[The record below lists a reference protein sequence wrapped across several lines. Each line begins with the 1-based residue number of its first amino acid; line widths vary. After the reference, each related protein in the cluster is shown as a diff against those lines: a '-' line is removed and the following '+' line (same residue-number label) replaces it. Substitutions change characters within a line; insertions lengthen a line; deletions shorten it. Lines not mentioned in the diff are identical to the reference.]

1 MNLKK
6 VRRIFKISL
15 FFNLPLSFLII
26 YNVYLSLS
34 SKADNNLLAVSS
46 LIAICYVIVNILFA
60 LVIKN
65 IDLEGRALMG
75 KYKKIDAIKDLILLN
90 NPNGVL
96 ILDKKG
102 VVEYVNPAF
111 EKLLG
116 SNKIVGLNSKEFHDI
131 KDTPIYEGI
140 LDSLKGEASILFGTK
155 YTSYFTNE
163 NLILNV
169 YINPVLNKKNG
180 VERIIIHIYDVSR
193 EFKLKNEIESNYL
206 STIEAF
212 AETVDARDSYTGKHS
227 SNVSKYVSLLCK
239 RVKLTKEEKE
249 EIRIAASIHDIGKV
263 GISDSILKKPE
274 KLTYEEYEIMKKHP
288 VIGAN
293 IVGKIHGYENISN
306 IIRHHHERY
315 DGKGYPDGLEGS
327 SIPIGS
333 QIIAIA
339 DAFDAMTSNRVYRK
353 SLGRET
359 AEGILVE
366 ERNKQFNSELV
377 DIFVHEILPYEVIE
391 TEETA

>member
-1 MNLKK
+1 MK
-6 VRRIFKISL
+6 S
-15 FFNLPLSFLII
+15 
-26 YNVYLSLS
+26 
-34 SKADNNLLAVSS
+34 
-46 LIAICYVIVNILFA
+46 
-60 LVIKN
+60 

-75 KYKKIDAIKDLILLN
+75 KYKKIDEIKDLILLN

-96 ILDKKG
+96 ILNKNG
-102 VVEYVNPAF
+102 IVEYVNPAF
-111 EKLLG
+111 EKLMG
-116 SNKIVGLNSKEFHDI
+116 SNKIVGLDAKEFHNI

-140 LDSLKGEASILFGTK
+140 LDSLKGEASILFGIK
-155 YTSYFTNE
+155 YCSYFIKE
-163 NLILNV
+163 NMILNV
-169 YINPVLNKKNG
+169 YINPILNKKDN
-180 VERIIIHIYDVSR
+180 VERIIIHIHDVSR

-212 AETVDARDSYTGKHS
+212 AETVDARDAYTGKHS

-239 RVKLTKEEKE
+239 RMKLSKEEKE
-249 EIRIAASIHDIGKV
+249 EIGIAASIHDIGKV

-274 KLTYEEYEIMKKHP
+274 KLTYDEYEIMKKHP

-293 IVGKIHGYENISN
+293 IVGKIHGYENASN

-315 DGKGYPDGLEGS
+315 DGKGYPDGLAGS
-327 SIPIGS
+327 DIPIGS

-353 SLGRET
+353 SLGREM

-366 ERNKQFNSELV
+366 ERNKQFNGELV
-377 DIFVHEILPYEVIE
+377 DIFVNEILPYEVIE
-391 TEETA
+391 TDETA

>member
-155 YTSYFTNE
+155 YNSYFTNE